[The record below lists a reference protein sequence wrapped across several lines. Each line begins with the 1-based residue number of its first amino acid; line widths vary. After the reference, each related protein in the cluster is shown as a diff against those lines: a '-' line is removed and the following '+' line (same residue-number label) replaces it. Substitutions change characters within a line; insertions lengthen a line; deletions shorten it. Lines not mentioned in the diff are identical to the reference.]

1 LEDSHLTLA
10 LLRAIH
16 RGARSPGDLATVAM
30 AHLFELCPHCRSAF
44 QGWRREIADDATRE
58 PGPNDPAAG
67 AAGHGTP
74 ARRVRPAAPRGAD
87 PEESSAGLSPAT
99 EPEREKLPAPERMR
113 ELLALPAE
121 ARAERARR
129 HPSRY
134 GGPALAE
141 LLLAEARG
149 HLPAAPGEAYAVAGL
164 ARAVLQHAAPTP
176 EATRLYARAL
186 AHQANALRARGELP
200 PAAELLEAARFLVKP
215 QGGGD
220 RLTRAEL
227 DSFEGSLLWC
237 QRRFEEAE
245 ARLGSCAADYLA
257 AGRRVEAA
265 RNLVKLGLVYR
276 EMADLDRALQ
286 VTRRAEELLAGTD
299 EPRLLLTVRHNL
311 VHLLCDR
318 GEPARARALLAETGE
333 LYERFP
339 DRWTGLRRI
348 WLEGHLAR
356 AEGEAEAA
364 ERAYLAVRDGFLRE
378 GVGFDAALAALDL
391 AVLYLEQ
398 GRTGELRRIAEEIVP
413 VFAAQDVHREAA
425 LALTLF
431 QQAVRAEQVT
441 LRFLAELAR
450 YLQRARL
457 DPGYAF
463 ESGSS
468 ART

>member
-1 LEDSHLTLA
+1 VKGSTGLP
-10 LLRAIH
+10 
-16 RGARSPGDLATVAM
+16 PGT
-30 AHLFELCPHCRSAF
+30 
-44 QGWRREIADDATRE
+44 E
-58 PGPNDPAAG
+58 PG
-67 AAGHGTP
+67 
-74 ARRVRPAAPRGAD
+74 R
-87 PEESSAGLSPAT
+87 EEA
-99 EPEREKLPAPERMR
+99 PAPERGR
-113 ELLALPAE
+113 ELLALPPE
-121 ARAERARR
+121 ARAERVRR
-129 HPSRY
+129 HPFRY

-141 LLLAEARG
+141 LLLSEARG

-245 ARLGSCAADYLA
+245 ARLARCAADYLA
-257 AGRRVEAA
+257 AGLRVEAA

-276 EMADLDRALQ
+276 ETVDLDRALA
-286 VTRRAEELLAGTD
+286 VTRRAEELLEGTD
-299 EPRLLLTVRHNL
+299 EPRLLLMVRHNL

-318 GEPARARALLAETGE
+318 GEPASARALLAQTGE

-339 DRWTGLRRI
+339 DRWTALRRL

-356 AEGEAEAA
+356 AEGDAEAA
-364 ERAYLAVRDGFLRE
+364 ERAYLAVRDGFLGE

-391 AVLYLEQ
+391 AILYLEH

-425 LALTLF
+425 AALTLF

-441 LRFLAELAR
+441 LRYLAELAR

-457 DPGYAF
+457 DPGFAF
-463 ESGSS
+463 EGCSS
-468 ART
+468 ARA

>member
-1 LEDSHLTLA
+1 LEDSHLTQG
-10 LLRAIH
+10 LLEAIH

-58 PGPNDPAAG
+58 PGPDDAAAG
-67 AAGHGTP
+67 AAGHGAP
-74 ARRVRPAAPRGAD
+74 ARRVRLAAPRGAD
-87 PEESSAGLSPAT
+87 PERSSTCPSPAT
-99 EPEREKLPAPERMR
+99 EPEREESPAPERLR
-113 ELLALPAE
+113 ELLALPPE
-121 ARAERARR
+121 ARAERVRR
-129 HPSRY
+129 HPFRY

-141 LLLAEARG
+141 LLLSEARG
-149 HLPAAPGEAYAVAGL
+149 HLPAAPVEAYAVAGL

-186 AHQANALRARGELP
+186 AHQANALRAQGELP

-245 ARLGSCAADYLA
+245 TRLARCAADYLA
-257 AGRRVEAA
+257 AGLRVEAA
-265 RNLVKLGLVYR
+265 RNLVKLGMVYR
-276 EMADLDRALQ
+276 EMADLDRALA

-311 VHLLCDR
+311 VHLLCDL

-339 DRWTGLRRI
+339 DRWTGLRRL

-356 AEGEAEAA
+356 AEGDVEAA

-425 LALTLF
+425 AALTLF

-463 ESGSS
+463 EGGSS
-468 ART
+468 ARA